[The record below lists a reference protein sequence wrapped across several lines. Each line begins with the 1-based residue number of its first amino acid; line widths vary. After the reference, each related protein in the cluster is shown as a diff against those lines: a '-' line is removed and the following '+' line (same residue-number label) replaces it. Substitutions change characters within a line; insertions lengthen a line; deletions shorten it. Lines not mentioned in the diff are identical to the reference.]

1 VGTVFYNVILAWFMA
16 EMYIRMAVLI
26 VNHPFPM
33 MPLDDFKHNFGWVFY
48 FIALL
53 QTYVIIVKYILA

>member
-1 VGTVFYNVILAWFMA
+1 MSTVFYEVVLAWFMA
-16 EMYIRMAVLI
+16 EMYIRMAVLM
-26 VNHPFPM
+26 VNHPM
-33 MPLDDFKHNFGWVFY
+33 EIIPLEDFRSDFGWVFY